1 MPRRRGRHRPGRSLL
16 AAQSPGRSLLK
27 RGPIA
32 QAALFSRPK
41 ADRASLQKIRDHSM
55 AAVAGGGVAGA
66 VMRADLRGHQTGA
79 KQKEGA
85 GRRIAHR
92 AGAAGRASS
101 AAIEGLARSLY
112 PSRSAIKKA
121 PPVGSDDTEERRAAS
136 RRCGG
141 FAQGCGWHRSLD
153 EACSD
158 LRSRHQQGSCG
169 RFACALGRIGG
180 NA

>member
-1 MPRRRGRHRPGRSLL
+1 LGLRHGNMWIRDVECPVGV
-16 AAQSPGRSLLK
+16 AA
-27 RGPIA
+27 IA
-32 QAALFSRPK
+32 QAAGEERVAGP
-41 ADRASLQKIRDHSM
+41 IRDHSM

-66 VMRADLRGHQTGA
+66 VLRADLRGHRTRA

-121 PPVGSDDTEERRAAS
+121 PPVGSDDAEERRAAS

-169 RFACALGRIGG
+169 RFACALGRIGWKTVRL
-180 NA
+180 ARLDLAH